1 MRKLKA
7 FEEQYPSLKNNSSPT
22 QIIGSANNSLFD
34 SIEHK
39 IPMLSLDNAF
49 DEKELRHFDRRV
61 HEKLNLPIEINIAY
75 SCELKFDGA
84 AVSVTYENG
93 YLTKAATRGDGKK
106 GEDITHNI
114 RTIKSL
120 PLKLIGDN
128 HPDILEVRGEVY
140 LSLIHI

>member
-1 MRKLKA
+1 MDSPEITDHEYDKLMTELRA
-7 FEEQYPSLKNNSSPT
+7 FEEKYPSFKNNSSPT
-22 QIIGSANNSLFD
+22 QIVGAASNSLFNT
-34 SIEHK
+34 IEHK

-61 HEKLNLPIEINIAY
+61 HEKLNIPIEKNIAY

-93 YLTKAATRGDGKK
+93 YLEKAATRGDGKN

-114 RTIKSL
+114 RTIKS
-120 PLKLIGDN
+120 
-128 HPDILEVRGEVY
+128 
-140 LSLIHI
+140 